1 MEHDKIQITNYIKF
15 LLLFYE
21 KMFLDG
27 SVTLDR
33 KMARSVSQC
42 CPEDPRRLLHSSETR
57 LRRRDEN
64 LSISKTHDTLRAST
78 FNDGAFVHDSLAD
91 SPSKSFRTLH
101 VLRLLAL

>member
-1 MEHDKIQITNYIKF
+1 MNYVKF

-33 KMARSVSQC
+33 KMAFSFSQC
-42 CPEDPRRLLHSSETR
+42 PEGPRRPLHGSETR
-57 LRRRDEN
+57 PRRCNEN
-64 LSISKTHDTLRAST
+64 LTAPKTHDTLRIPT

-91 SPSKSFRTLH
+91 SPGKSFRKLY